1 MVGHV
6 LLFHPAIIKIKEL
19 IMDGRLGNIQ
29 YIYSNRLNLGQVRT
43 HENVFWSLAPHDI
56 SIFQYF
62 MEEYPA
68 KIKTHGSDIL
78 QKGIQDSTITVIE
91 YLNNVKSHIFVSWL
105 HPFKEHRFVIIGSE
119 GMIHFEDSIENKPL
133 GTGGALG
140 NCRDVVSGKFVCLNG
155 DIISS
160 LDMQVGIDLHE
171 KNGGIGPLALW
182 QVEDPTRFG
191 IVGLDENQRVTQ
203 FKEKPKPEEVFSN
216 LINAGSYLFE
226 DSIFDYIPKGRS
238 SLEREV
244 FPVLAEKRELN
255 GFSFD
260 GYFID
265 AGTPKSWSL
274 GVQASIANKR
284 WKHGERVD
292 SNWYADESIQI
303 NGESTV
309 EHSMLS
315 KGTSIESAQLSKC
328 SLLDNVKIGAQSKLN
343 GTLVGRNTTI
353 GKNCSLDNVVVD
365 HGSNVPDNTIL
376 SDAQWPLIE

>member
-1 MVGHV
+1 MQVVV
-6 LLFHPAIIKIKEL
+6 LAGGF
-19 IMDGRLGNIQ
+19 GTRL
-29 YIYSNRLNLGQVRT
+29 RPWT
-43 HENVFWSLAPHDI
+43 HEIPKPILPMLDKTLLEHVVEVVPDDQVDEVVVAGGYKVDDI
-56 SIFQYF
+56 EAYF
-62 MEEYPA
+62 KRADVPYDVR
-68 KIKTHGSDIL
+68 I
-78 QKGIQDSTITVIE
+78 
-91 YLNNVKSHIFVSWL
+91 VK
-105 HPFKEHRFVIIGSE
+105 ETE
-119 GMIHFEDSIENKPL
+119 PL

-171 KNGGIGPLALW
+171 KNGGIGTLALW

-216 LINAGSYLFE
+216 PINAGSYLFE

-244 FPVLAEKRELN
+244 FPVLAEERELN

-274 GVQASIANKR
+274 GVQASIANQR

-315 KGTSIESAQLSKC
+315 TGTSIESAQLSKC

-343 GTLVGRNTTI
+343 ETLVGRNTTI

>member
-1 MVGHV
+1 MQVVV
-6 LLFHPAIIKIKEL
+6 LAGGF
-19 IMDGRLGNIQ
+19 GTRL
-29 YIYSNRLNLGQVRT
+29 RPWT
-43 HENVFWSLAPHDI
+43 HEIPKPILPMLDKTLLEHVVEVVPDDQVDEVVVAGGYKVDDI
-56 SIFQYF
+56 EAYF
-62 MEEYPA
+62 KRADVPYDVR
-68 KIKTHGSDIL
+68 I
-78 QKGIQDSTITVIE
+78 
-91 YLNNVKSHIFVSWL
+91 VK
-105 HPFKEHRFVIIGSE
+105 ETE
-119 GMIHFEDSIENKPL
+119 PL

-171 KNGGIGPLALW
+171 KNGGIGTLALW

-191 IVGLDENQRVTQ
+191 IVGLDGNQRVTQ
-203 FKEKPKPEEVFSN
+203 FKEKPKTDEVFSN

-244 FPVLAEKRELN
+244 FPVLAEERELN
-255 GFSFD
+255 GFAFD

-292 SNWYADESIQI
+292 SNWHADESIQI